1 MGNQGPFF
9 GELNG
14 SVYISGRVIQDV
26 YEIQSGDHL
35 FIMNRPSRWASRLNR
50 ECPFDYNIK
59 YPHLIEVKS
68 IIHDER
74 TQEHTPI
81 SCGNYGWDLPSIIKR
96 GGRIAYKIN
105 FKKIK

>member
-1 MGNQGPFF
+1 MRNQDPCF

-35 FIMNRPSRWASRLNR
+35 FIMDRPSQWSSRLNE

-59 YPHLIEVKS
+59 YPHLIRVKS
-68 IIHDER
+68 IIHGER
-74 TQEHTPI
+74 VTKHTPI
-81 SCGNYGWDLPSIIKR
+81 NCGNYGWDLVNIINN